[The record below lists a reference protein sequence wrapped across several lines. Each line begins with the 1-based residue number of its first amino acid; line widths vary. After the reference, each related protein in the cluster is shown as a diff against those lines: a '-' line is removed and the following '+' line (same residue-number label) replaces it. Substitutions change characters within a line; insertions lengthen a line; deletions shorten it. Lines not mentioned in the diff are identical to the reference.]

1 MLLNI
6 VGMRKLGYVCNMKRH
21 TIRLERKYMK
31 VSIEIDLY
39 ELSLKRI

>member
-1 MLLNI
+1 MLLNM
-6 VGMRKLGYVCNMKRH
+6 VRMKKMGYACNMERH
-21 TIRLERKYMK
+21 TIWLERKYMK

>member
-1 MLLNI
+1 M
-6 VGMRKLGYVCNMKRH
+6 VGMRKLGYVCNMERH
-21 TIRLERKYMK
+21 SIWLERKHMK